1 MRSSWEFSEIFPAD
15 TGRKL
20 KVHDIQ
26 KTSWTSSERL
36 MYVQFMSCVYGV
48 GINIFSTHLW
58 MTAFKIKIKWYSK
71 MQFSK
76 ILNFLKE
83 ITVYYLLFSV
93 RQTLYIPVEKKVVT
107 VMIMTVWVIGDLFL
121 QSKTIFGKIATEV
134 CFLYENKI

>member
-1 MRSSWEFSEIFPAD
+1 MRSSWEFSEIFPAY

-20 KVHDIQ
+20 KIHDVQ

-58 MTAFKIKIKWYSK
+58 MTAFKIKIKWVSK

-76 ILNFLKE
+76 ILNFLQE
-83 ITVYYLLFSV
+83 ITVYYLFLSV
-93 RQTLYIPVEKKVVT
+93 RQTLYISVWSWPYEWLVT
-107 VMIMTVWVIGDLFL
+107 CFYRAKAFL
-121 QSKTIFGKIATEV
+121 VKSQLKCVFSMKTKFNIYK
-134 CFLYENKI
+134 